1 VLYTLK
7 KYHINLDLRL
17 MCDIKI
23 KTAKLRRDKT
33 MSKNHT
39 ILDAADIDR
48 KLTRITH
55 EILEVHKGVGNLTLI
70 GIQTRGVYLAK
81 RIQSRINEIEGIEI
95 PAGEMDITLYR
106 DDWTR
111 ISPNPVVKTT
121 DISFSIDEKQI
132 ILVDDVLFTGRTTRA
147 AMDAVIDFGRPDR
160 IELAVLVDRGYREL
174 PIQANYVGKFVETWR
189 SETVNVLLVEH
200 DGVDK
205 VVIE

>member
-1 VLYTLK
+1 
-7 KYHINLDLRL
+7 
-17 MCDIKI
+17 
-23 KTAKLRRDKT
+23 

-55 EILEVHKGVGNLTLI
+55 EILEVHKGAGNLTLI
-70 GIQTRGVYLAK
+70 GIQTRGVFLAK
-81 RIQSRINEIEGIEI
+81 RIQSMINDIEGIEI
-95 PAGEMDITLYR
+95 PTGEMDITLYR
-106 DDWTR
+106 DDWTL

-121 DISFSIDEKQI
+121 DISFSVDEKQI

-174 PIQANYVGKFVETWR
+174 PIQANYVGMFVETRR
-189 SETVNVLLVEH
+189 SETVNVLLEEH

-205 VVIE
+205 VVVE

>member
-1 VLYTLK
+1 
-7 KYHINLDLRL
+7 
-17 MCDIKI
+17 
-23 KTAKLRRDKT
+23 

-55 EILEVHKGVGNLTLI
+55 EILEVHKGAGNLTLI
-70 GIQTRGVYLAK
+70 GIQTRGVFLAK
-81 RIQSRINEIEGIEI
+81 RIQSMINDIEGIEI
-95 PAGEMDITLYR
+95 PTGEMDITLYR
-106 DDWTR
+106 DDWTL

-121 DISFSIDEKQI
+121 DISFSVDEKQI

-147 AMDAVIDFGRPDR
+147 AMDAIIDFGRPDR

-174 PIQANYVGKFVETWR
+174 PIQANYVGKFVETRR
-189 SETVNVLLVEH
+189 SETVNVLLEEH

>member
-1 VLYTLK
+1 
-7 KYHINLDLRL
+7 
-17 MCDIKI
+17 
-23 KTAKLRRDKT
+23 

-55 EILEVHKGVGNLTLI
+55 EILEVHKGAGNLTLI
-70 GIQTRGVYLAK
+70 GIQTRGVFLAK
-81 RIQSRINEIEGIEI
+81 RIQAMINDIEGIEI
-95 PAGEMDITLYR
+95 PTGDMDITLYR
-106 DDWTR
+106 DDWTL

-121 DISFSIDEKQI
+121 DISFSVDEKQI

-174 PIQANYVGKFVETWR
+174 PIQANYVGKFVETRR
-189 SETVNVLLVEH
+189 SETVNVLLEEH